1 LRVLLVLIVPVFP
14 FLELW
19 GVVLASRAFGLWF
32 LLYLLLMAVIGIVI
46 IRQERVRMGPRL
58 QAMLTGG
65 TAPLSALL
73 YTFRRLV
80 AGILFVIPGALSDI
94 LAVILLLL
102 PEPKVTNETGAA
114 GDPQVIDGEFRDVT
128 AANDGADPKL
138 PDR

>member
-1 LRVLLVLIVPVFP
+1 MLLVLIVLVFP
-14 FLELW
+14 FLEVW
-19 GVVLASRAFGLWF
+19 GVVLLSRAFGLWF
-32 LLYLLLMAVIGIVI
+32 LLYLLLMAMIGIVI

-80 AGILFVIPGALSDI
+80 AGILFVIPGALSDV

-102 PEPKVTNETGAA
+102 PEPRATSETGVA
-114 GDPQVIDGEFRDVT
+114 DSPQVIEGEFRDVS
-128 AANDGADPKL
+128 AANDGTDPKL
-138 PDR
+138 PGR